1 VTCIIN
7 RGRDLSRE
15 TERDSDSRRSYTT
28 VKRYQVPDRSWE
40 EDKVDYDK
48 IIVKHERRVD
58 PPPPKPR
65 TELDFRIT
73 ERGSRDYQRRD
84 DEWHISEHMTEK
96 EAPERDIP
104 YRVIER
110 EQVLAPRSSFHCP
123 GRDPGT
129 VPVLSPLTQER
140 FREYRFERERDYSPP
155 HSLHH
160 HHHHEPE
167 IERYR
172 RESEYHQQPQPQ
184 PQPITIRES
193 APQAPIIVREERQ
206 QPSIIREE
214 RRETQQ
220 IIVRRDE
227 PNYDFVEKGEVRNE
241 HQSFVRREE
250 PPPPAPIPKPQE
262 EDYFYERRIREVDRG
277 RDREDDIRPKDSASQ
292 YSNDDSYEYVRCE
305 RYVEGGSRE
314 GSRHRRR
321 DLAGGA
327 LAGIA
332 GAEIVRAHGKR
343 EGPNTGGRGRSIV
356 GGAAVGAL
364 GAEAVGRAKSWHRGL
379 GSRSWS
385 GSWSGSRSRSREPRS
400 RRKHHR
406 SKTRARQL
414 GGLAGGEPFGPRVRI
429 SATAQPK
436 KTGSM
441 SQNAAGLSVTPQHD
455 AVAVALS
462 YKSRDRSCDRS
473 GDSSIRSKSTRRG
486 GRRGSSSSSH
496 PPSRGD
502 PKKGQTQRH
511 WAQAAQ
517 AAVVAGGIDKFLYRS
532 PDEKSKLH
540 LAEAVVVGLT
550 ANRLANGPRSKSRG
564 QRSTPEK
571 TIGANEAENKVQDE
585 AAEKKNAEDDEFDE
599 GENDVMDED
608 FNAEKYFD
616 DGDDDYEDGGGGGD
630 DDGDGYGAIGDDFD
644 DGNDHAVGNDDA
656 TGDVNAVQAL
666 LSRWLDSSASA
677 LLLKDDEAVT

>member
-1 VTCIIN
+1 MDTREI
-7 RGRDLSRE
+7 SRE
-15 TERDSDSRRSYTT
+15 PSIVDSRRSYTT

-73 ERGSRDYQRRD
+73 ERGSRDYQRRN
-84 DEWHISEHMTEK
+84 DEWHISERMTEK
-96 EAPERDIP
+96 EAPGRDIP

-110 EQVLAPRSSFHCP
+110 EQVLAPRSSFHYP
-123 GRDPGT
+123 ERDPET

-184 PQPITIRES
+184 PQPIAIRES

-206 QPSIIREE
+206 QPLIIREE

-241 HQSFVRREE
+241 HQSFVR
-250 PPPPAPIPKPQE
+250 
-262 EDYFYERRIREVDRG
+262 
-277 RDREDDIRPKDSASQ
+277 
-292 YSNDDSYEYVRCE
+292 
-305 RYVEGGSRE
+305 
-314 GSRHRRR
+314 
-321 DLAGGA
+321 
-327 LAGIA
+327 
-332 GAEIVRAHGKR
+332 
-343 EGPNTGGRGRSIV
+343 
-356 GGAAVGAL
+356 
-364 GAEAVGRAKSWHRGL
+364 
-379 GSRSWS
+379 
-385 GSWSGSRSRSREPRS
+385 
-400 RRKHHR
+400 
-406 SKTRARQL
+406 
-414 GGLAGGEPFGPRVRI
+414 
-429 SATAQPK
+429 
-436 KTGSM
+436 
-441 SQNAAGLSVTPQHD
+441 
-455 AVAVALS
+455 
-462 YKSRDRSCDRS
+462 
-473 GDSSIRSKSTRRG
+473 
-486 GRRGSSSSSH
+486 
-496 PPSRGD
+496 GD
-502 PKKGQTQRH
+502 PKKGQTQRQ

-517 AAVVAGGIDKFLYRS
+517 AAVATGAVEAFGSRKEPGRWTGERGKRIATAAIGAGGIDKFLDRS

-540 LAEAVVVGLT
+540 LAEAVVVGLA

-571 TIGANEAENKVQDE
+571 TIGANEAENEVQDE